1 VNGFATWVEPEIEVL
16 LRVAHSLTGS
26 WADAEDVVQ
35 ETLIRAYRAIDG
47 FDGRHPRA
55 WLLTILR
62 RTHLNSLRRT
72 RPLLVED
79 QTLERRR
86 PAFGQAASVAS
97 AEDLVGDR
105 LLDDD
110 VEQAAAGPRRALPH
124 RGAPRRR
131 QPAHLRRGRGAAR
144 GARRHPD
151 VAAEPRPRAA
161 AQAAAAPAPPL
172 APTPRKGGDPMMGLT
187 TCWWT
192 ARRLDRYLDRDP
204 SALLSSADTARLERH
219 ADACRRCARELA
231 GRREVREAL
240 RAHDRRR
247 PTDVGALERL
257 DALAASLR
265 TSRAGG
271 PA

>member
-1 VNGFATWVEPEIEVL
+1 MHAGSEATSGGKDRPDAPGSPSVNGFATWVEPEIEVL

-35 ETLIRAYRAIDG
+35 ETLMRAYRAIDG

-79 QTLERRR
+79 QSLERRR

-110 VEQAAAGPRRALPH
+110 VEQALLALDERFRTAVLLVDVNQLTYAEAAELLEVPVGTLMSRLS
-124 RGAPRRR
+124 
-131 QPAHLRRGRGAAR
+131 RGRAR
-144 GARRHPD
+144 LRKQLRHRRPRS
-151 VAAEPRPRAA
+151 PRP
-161 AQAAAAPAPPL
+161 L
-172 APTPRKGGDPMMGLT
+172 ETEETP
-187 TCWWT
+187 
-192 ARRLDRYLDRDP
+192 
-204 SALLSSADTARLERH
+204 
-219 ADACRRCARELA
+219 
-231 GRREVREAL
+231 
-240 RAHDRRR
+240 
-247 PTDVGALERL
+247 
-257 DALAASLR
+257 
-265 TSRAGG
+265 
-271 PA
+271 